1 MGGLMGIRPRCSVA
15 HDHRFRPGGIHQYGN
30 TLVIFSSGEALTPG
44 DVGVNAR
51 SGRVLVWKGV
61 KEWRVP
67 LSAEARQTF

>member
-1 MGGLMGIRPRCSVA
+1 MIIDFAPEGSINN
-15 HDHRFRPGGIHQYGN
+15 GN